1 VRLRS
6 DPFFLAHLFKGF
18 AMRRIVVGGL
28 LSFALLSSS
37 CKSDP
42 ALPETWEK
50 RITGAK
56 NTKEKLKQVEE
67 LRGSKFMAPAMVP
80 MLEKRLGD
88 EKKPEVKAAIARLLG
103 EAKQPSSIDALQD
116 AIDPAASDSESK
128 NLNKEIALAL
138 GKIGDPKAVGA
149 LSKLL
154 KTKDNYT
161 VIAAIEAL
169 GDMKAKEAF
178 EPLYAI
184 ATDDAIEPFIT
195 KKAIIALGDIGD
207 PRAVP
212 GVVRAMFKERK
223 GISFYMESSFALY
236 QFGPPA
242 ADALVPVVEGKD
254 KELAEWAAKNNIKDV
269 ALLAKGVQV
278 LGDLHD
284 KRAEKTIVGYL
295 NFKSDF
301 DDIKLI
307 MRMRAADALGRMRS
321 KEAVKPLAAL
331 LDEVE
336 ANARKEYVWSLARIG
351 GKDAVAKLVETA
363 GKGPWGARE
372 ESMRGVAMLGED
384 PAVFDKFAAAEQK
397 LFEAECK
404 EDEEQTE
411 CKDVAGSVKKHQE
424 KILSYKNRATA
435 AAECKADATCW
446 VKHLDAKDEGVRERA
461 AYELGRSG
469 NVAVIDELMKRLPEK
484 NLDTRLAII
493 QGADWLIDDSKDA
506 MAQARKSLPA
516 LEKQVQDERGKTEF
530 VKVNEDL
537 RRLLAKLRR
546 G

>member
-1 VRLRS
+1 MTLSR
-6 DPFFLAHLFKGF
+6 PA
-18 AMRRIVVGGL
+18 VGRVTSVL
-28 LSFALLSSS
+28 VLSVALVMSS

-42 ALPETWEK
+42 NLPETWDK
-50 RITGAK
+50 RIAGAK
-56 NTKEKLKQVEE
+56 NTKEKVKVVEE
-67 LRGSKFMAPAMVP
+67 LRASKHMSAAMVP

-88 EKKPEVKAAIARLLG
+88 EKKPDVKASIARVLG
-103 EAKQPSSIDALQD
+103 EAKQASSIDPLAE
-116 AIDPAASDSESK
+116 AIDPAATDSDAK

-138 GKIGDPKAVGA
+138 GKIGDAKAVNP
-149 LSKLL
+149 LTKLL
-154 KTKDNYT
+154 KVKDNFT
-161 VIAAIEAL
+161 VIAAIEGL
-169 GDMKAKEAF
+169 GNLKAKEAF
-178 EPLYAI
+178 DPLYAI

-195 KKAIIALGDIGD
+195 KKAIVALGDIGD
-207 PRAVP
+207 PRCVP
-212 GVVRAMFKERK
+212 GVVQAMFKERK
-223 GISFYMESSFALY
+223 GVSFYMESSFALY
-236 QFGPPA
+236 QIGAPA

-254 KELAEWAAKNNIKDV
+254 KALLEWAGKNNIKDV
-269 ALLAKGVQV
+269 ALYAKGTQV

-284 KRAEKTIVGYL
+284 RRAEKKIVEYL

-321 KEAVKPLAAL
+321 KEGVKPLAAL

-336 ANARKEYVWSLARIG
+336 ANARKEYVWALARIG
-351 GKDAVAKLVETA
+351 GKDAVAKLVETS

-372 ESMRGVAMLGED
+372 ESMRGVAMLGDD
-384 PAVFDKFAAAEQK
+384 PAAFDKFAAAEQK

-404 EDEEQTE
+404 EDPDMDE
-411 CKDVAGSVKKHQE
+411 CKDVAGSVKKHVE
-424 KILSYKNRATA
+424 KINTYKARATA
-435 AAECKADATCW
+435 AAECKADAKCW
-446 VKHLDAKDEGVRERA
+446 AKHLDSKDEGTRERA
-461 AYELGRSG
+461 AYEIGRSG
-469 NVAVIDELMKRLPEK
+469 DASQVDELMKRLTEK

-516 LEKQVQDERGKTEF
+516 LEKQVADEKGKTEF

-537 RRLLAKLRR
+537 RRLLAKLQR